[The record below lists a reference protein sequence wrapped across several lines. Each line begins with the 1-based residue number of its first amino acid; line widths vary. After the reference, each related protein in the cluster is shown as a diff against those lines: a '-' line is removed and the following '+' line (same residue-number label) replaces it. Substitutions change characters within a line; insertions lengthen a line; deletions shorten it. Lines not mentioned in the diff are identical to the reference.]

1 MSAKERR
8 KSGIS
13 LSSAG
18 KSGVERSPCLPVD
31 ITAEPPTIFCEGH
44 LGKFVWIFS
53 GEKSKH
59 PLGMCFSTAV
69 AQGPR
74 ENIIWGSCGCSG
86 TRWIA
91 YFPRTYSFCFL
102 HLKQALGD
110 PGSLLK
116 ALLFWGSRKLG
127 RYWEKGERLI
137 RVQRWWSICVRTKGD
152 LQFVRDCEW
161 GIHNRMLW

>member
-18 KSGVERSPCLPVD
+18 KSGVELSPWPCLPVD
-31 ITAEPPTIFCEGH
+31 ITAEPPTLFCEGH
-44 LGKFVWIFS
+44 LGKFVRIFS

-74 ENIIWGSCGCSG
+74 EKYN
-86 TRWIA
+86 
-91 YFPRTYSFCFL
+91 
-102 HLKQALGD
+102 LG
-110 PGSLLK
+110 
-116 ALLFWGSRKLG
+116 
-127 RYWEKGERLI
+127 
-137 RVQRWWSICVRTKGD
+137 Q
-152 LQFVRDCEW
+152 
-161 GIHNRMLW
+161 LWVIGQEMDSVLS